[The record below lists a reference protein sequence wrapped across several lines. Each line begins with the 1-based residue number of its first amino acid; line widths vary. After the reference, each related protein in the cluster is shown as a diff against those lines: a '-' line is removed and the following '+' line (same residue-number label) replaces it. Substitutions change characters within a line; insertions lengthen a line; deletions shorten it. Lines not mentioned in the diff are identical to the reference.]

1 MGLEEEWNR
10 AVRETKIIR
19 SYLSTLLS
27 FKDTELPYTFL
38 AKSKVNVGDTVVRKG
53 KVLAHKPLLILPPNY
68 PQFEGF
74 EFEKDYQVNPD
85 TIRSF
90 LLMRGVSF
98 PSLKYSN
105 ETCSLDIFE
114 GSLTKATDYF
124 SLELEKKEDVHSGLI
139 VGPED
144 CWQFSI
150 LIYVANLMVKSAPN
164 DIRKILED
172 FWKKNH

>member
-1 MGLEEEWNR
+1 MGLEEDWDR
-10 AVRETKIIR
+10 AVRETEILK

-27 FKDTELPYTFL
+27 FKTTELPYTFL
-38 AKSKVNVGDTVVRKG
+38 AESKVNIGDTIVRKG
-53 KVLAHKPLLILPPNY
+53 KVLAHRPLLILPPNY

-74 EFEKDYQVNPD
+74 EFEKDYQVNAD

-105 ETCSLDIFE
+105 ETCSLEIFE
-114 GSLTKATDYF
+114 GPLTKAAQHF
-124 SLELEKKEDVHSGLI
+124 SLELERKEDVRSGLI

-150 LIYVANLMVKSAPN
+150 LIYVATLMIKSAPN
-164 DIRKILED
+164 DIRRILED
-172 FWKKNH
+172 FWEKNH